1 MDSYFYLDDYFYE
14 EECRGRLFEYY
25 WKQEVFKLFGDIVR
39 KSPDYKNYYMHL
51 PYCWYIARK
60 ITTDS
65 HLAEAPYEKRYYL
78 TDRLNRYSAM
88 HEKLKDMILLALALI
103 ELATIFK
110 GHKSYASEKARERV
124 AMPYLEKNITF
135 PITNDG
141 IMAYENCFIENDTVL
156 DESINYLLRDEGAE
170 EIWSRFRAECKEQA
184 SMQLQHK
191 DDVKRIEQLEK
202 SVAEKDKQIKDL
214 QAQIIKYE
222 ASQKE
227 ENETAVIERK
237 DKNGKTVTKTITAK
251 EASIIAIK
259 YNYKDGMEKEY
270 MMKFLSEITGL
281 KKESFKN
288 YLIDN

>member
-39 KSPDYKNYYMHL
+39 KCPDYKNYYMHL

-65 HLAEAPYEKRYYL
+65 HLAEDPYEKRYYL

-156 DESINYLLRDEGAE
+156 NESINYLLRDEGAE

-184 SMQLQHK
+184 SLQLQHK

-222 ASQKE
+222 ASQE
-227 ENETAVIERK
+227 QENETAVIQRRDNK
-237 DKNGKTVTKTITAK
+237 GNYITKVITAK
-251 EASIIAIK
+251 EAAQIVK
-259 YNYKDGMEKEY
+259 EYNYSENVISREDMKE
-270 MMKFLSEITGL
+270 MLAELTGL
-281 KKESFKN
+281 KVSSFQR
-288 YLIDN
+288 YL